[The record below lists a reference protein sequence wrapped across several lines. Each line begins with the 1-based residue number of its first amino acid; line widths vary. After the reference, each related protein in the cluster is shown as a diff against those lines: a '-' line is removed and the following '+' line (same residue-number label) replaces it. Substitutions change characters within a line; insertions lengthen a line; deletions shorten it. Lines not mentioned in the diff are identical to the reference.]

1 MTGYMIPNKEHPMN
15 NEPVAL
21 AGTLQGALTAF
32 IALALVFGWTA
43 LFSFIGQFSVTLL
56 GWLQDVVVWAS
67 DSGVAEFPTLSVL
80 GYGLVA
86 AAASAAIGLVNF
98 VVRYAQARNVLPG
111 SGPSYGDA

>member
-1 MTGYMIPNKEHPMN
+1 MTGYMIHNQEDPMSPELTN
-15 NEPVAL
+15 SIRAAL
-21 AGTLQGALTAF
+21 
-32 IALALVFGWTA
+32 WTA
-43 LFSFIGQFSVTLL
+43 LFSFIGLFSVTLL

-98 VVRYAQARNVLPG
+98 VVRFGQAKCFLPG
-111 SGPSYGDA
+111 SGPSYGDV

>member
-1 MTGYMIPNKEHPMN
+1 MTGYMIPNKE
-15 NEPVAL
+15 
-21 AGTLQGALTAF
+21 TLMSPELTNSIRA
-32 IALALVFGWTA
+32 AMWTS
-43 LFSFIGQFSVTLL
+43 LFSFIGLFSVTLL

-111 SGPSYGDA
+111 TGPSYGDA